1 MTEATLPRKLAA
13 WGVHAYTALGLPL
26 ALVVVHA
33 LRAEDIT
40 LLFLAMIAATVVDA
54 TDGTLA
60 RAVKVKE
67 VLPHFDGRRLDDI
80 IDFIHFSF
88 LPALALVHLD
98 LLPEGWSWVAAAVV
112 LSSAYGFCQ
121 QRAKTE
127 DAFVGFPSYWNILVL
142 YLYVLQVPP
151 GVGAVTTL
159 FLAGMVFVP
168 IHYVYP
174 TRTRLLR
181 PLTLAGGVVWGATLV
196 VLALAPRA
204 PWAPLLTWV
213 SLVYPLYYTLLSL
226 VHHHR
231 VHRSPA

>member
-1 MTEATLPRKLAA
+1 MAEATSTRKLAA
-13 WGVHAYTALGLPL
+13 WGVHAYTAVGLPL

-33 LRAEDIT
+33 LYVQDVR

-54 TDGTLA
+54 TDGAMA

-67 VLPHFDGRRLDDI
+67 VLPSFDGRRLDDI

-88 LPALALVHLD
+88 LPALALVRLD
-98 LLPEGWSWVAAAVV
+98 LLPEGMSWVAAAVV
-112 LSSAYGFCQ
+112 LSSGYGFCQ
-121 QRAKTE
+121 ERAKTE

-151 GVGAVTTL
+151 AVGAGITL
-159 FLAGMVFVP
+159 FLAVMVFVP

-181 PLTLAGGVVWGATLV
+181 PLTLVAGAVWGVLLV
-196 VLALAPRA
+196 VLALAHQA
-204 PWAPLLTWV
+204 TWAPLLAWL
-213 SLVYPLYYTLLSL
+213 SLAYPVYYTALSL
-226 VHHHR
+226 VHHRR
-231 VHRSPA
+231 VHQRPA